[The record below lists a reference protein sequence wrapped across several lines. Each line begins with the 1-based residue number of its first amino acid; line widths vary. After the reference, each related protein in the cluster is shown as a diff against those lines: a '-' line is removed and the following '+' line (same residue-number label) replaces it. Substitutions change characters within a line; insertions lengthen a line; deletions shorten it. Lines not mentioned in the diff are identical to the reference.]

1 MTQMAIEMFDMPRAR
16 RRDPET
22 SKRAGINAATFASSH
37 AGRILQALRQ
47 HGPMSPAQMFTFTG
61 LSVVQCDRR
70 RKEMIGAG
78 LVRVQTDAEGNPVE
92 HDGCEVWE
100 AV

>member
-1 MTQMAIEMFDMPRAR
+1 MNLSIEMFDMPRAR

-47 HGPMSPAQMFTFTG
+47 HGPSAPPKIEKHTG
-61 LSVVQCDRR
+61 LSIVQIDRR
-70 RKEMIGAG
+70 LIEMQRAG
-78 LVRVQTDAEGNPVE
+78 LIRVTQAAGSDLVIG
-92 HDGCEVWE
+92 GYRCWE
-100 AV
+100 AA